1 MLGAFAQR
9 AKPPW
14 RCLQQTL
21 PWHTR
26 SASAFRKSRRS
37 PENNNVNAGLVDQG
51 VRAVLCPA
59 VALLLACRGA
69 ARQVKVYTQGHS
81 VNSHCNSRRSLASS
95 PGCVCV
101 IRRSVFYTGTPHG
114 LFMCAPPCTPAPF
127 TDDAVM
133 PRMPLLLRARTTIGN
148 RQGRMMAC
156 RARSCQGRP
165 AHVRTAANAGCRT
178 RRTACC
184 RSCAAVPPCR
194 RADGRAAAPRQR
206 RTALSK
212 PTPTAAQTEFP
223 QPAVPDW

>member
-1 MLGAFAQR
+1 MDEDLAVADLARLRRLDDYPAHRVHLGPAQGHSMLGAFAQR

-101 IRRSVFYTGTPHG
+101 IGRSVFYTGTPHG

-156 RARSCQGRP
+156 RTRVTFSLWRSLQPGVMLTARASGSPRRGR
-165 AHVRTAANAGCRT
+165 TGCLGRQ
-178 RRTACC
+178 
-184 RSCAAVPPCR
+184 SCR
-194 RADGRAAAPRQR
+194 R
-206 RTALSK
+206 
-212 PTPTAAQTEFP
+212 
-223 QPAVPDW
+223 